1 MRTRSKIASLI
12 KKGSQ
17 WYSKFENHGLVRYY
31 LMGSSVGK
39 ISVKHAYHAAVVS
52 QWYSEFKPPRS
63 RQVLSPRQPR
73 IQGIENA
80 KQCCLTGIVY
90 LHRHGLD
97 RYYPLNH

>member
-1 MRTRSKIASLI
+1 MRTRSKKASKRVLNGI
-12 KKGSQ
+12 VNLKITVLS
-17 WYSKFENHGLVRYY
+17 RYY